1 VNVKILIHSNMTAL
15 LGSKHLI
22 PIVKKRI
29 DDRTELC
36 PLLDYSFHN
45 AQKIEGFKEL
55 KFCFRWLVMHF

>member
-1 VNVKILIHSNMTAL
+1 MTAL
-15 LGSKHLI
+15 LGSKHLT

-55 KFCFRWLVMHF
+55 KFCFRWLVMYF